1 MSAQQ
6 QHHFHVVVGSFI
18 KASCSGRKGSQSG
31 RQRRGR
37 RGLPALGLQN
47 TQVDP
52 QHKEVISLSLLVV
65 ARVLVSDNILCAAS
79 FPSPT
84 NGKKKK
90 QSRRAGERPS
100 AQPSIVAVVALQALM
115 RASPLQPFVSAC
127 PPRTNDLRPSPCV
140 LLSVGVCVCV
150 CV

>member
-1 MSAQQ
+1 MWLWAPSSRPAA
-6 QHHFHVVVGSFI
+6 VAA
-18 KASCSGRKGSQSG
+18 KAVSQAGRG

-52 QHKEVISLSLLVV
+52 QHKEVISLSLFVV

-84 NGKKKK
+84 NGKKKNN
-90 QSRRAGERPS
+90 QEEQESVR
-100 AQPSIVAVVALQALM
+100 
-115 RASPLQPFVSAC
+115 
-127 PPRTNDLRPSPCV
+127 
-140 LLSVGVCVCV
+140 LLSPP
-150 CV
+150 